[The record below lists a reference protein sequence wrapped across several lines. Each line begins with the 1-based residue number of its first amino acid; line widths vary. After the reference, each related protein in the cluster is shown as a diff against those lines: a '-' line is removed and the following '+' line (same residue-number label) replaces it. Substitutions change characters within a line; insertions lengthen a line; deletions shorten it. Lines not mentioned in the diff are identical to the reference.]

1 MCGGL
6 FLDGPADGPYAS
18 CVFGGCREVAT
29 ALPFS
34 LIPLA
39 LASGLVL
46 GQSWPLVFGLVVAG
60 AIAVRR
66 QSWWLALLVLV
77 GVAGGHVLAHQA
89 AVIVRTDGQDTTL
102 VARVRESPA
111 VNASSS
117 VVLERVSGRS
127 VKTLAVE
134 LWLRL
139 PDGVQS
145 GERVEVFCRPVAVT
159 ERLGV
164 LTRSAMRL
172 RCDLPQVVSRRAP
185 GLGRVMLE
193 RIRRRFTDGLT
204 QALPSP
210 TAELALGL
218 TLGERSQLP
227 PEITEAFRRS
237 GTTHILALSGYN
249 VSVLAG
255 ILLAVLPGLVGRRLA
270 LVTVSF
276 SLLGFLLM
284 TGAPASLV
292 RATVMAWL
300 LVAAQLLRRRVSAG
314 RLLALAVSAILL
326 FQPAQ
331 AFDLGFQLSVA
342 ATAGLIWSG
351 GRETLHGVRAA
362 VRATLAATVFT
373 LPLLVVAFGRV
384 SLVSPLA
391 NLVVLPV
398 VPILFLGCLG
408 FGVVASLVPA
418 VALAVNA
425 PLVWL
430 SEAFLRA
437 VTWFSSLPFASV
449 DLVVPNVL
457 PWVLVAGTVAWSWLW
472 QRRAC
477 PRCQCPVPRFS
488 HA

>member
-1 MCGGL
+1 M
-6 FLDGPADGPYAS
+6 
-18 CVFGGCREVAT
+18 
-29 ALPFS
+29 PFS

-46 GQSWPLVFGLVVAG
+46 GQSWPLVCGLAVAI
-60 AIAVRR
+60 AIAVRW
-66 QSWWLALLVLV
+66 QSWPLALAALV
-77 GVAGGHVLAHQA
+77 GVVLGQVLANQGA
-89 AVIVRTDGQDTTL
+89 AVLRADRQDTAL
-102 VARVRESPA
+102 VVRVRESPET
-111 VNASSS
+111 NASSS
-117 VVLERVSGRS
+117 VSLEQLSGRS
-127 VKTLAVE
+127 VKILDLG

-139 PDGVQS
+139 PDDVRR
-145 GERVEVFCRPVAVT
+145 GERVEIFCRSVVVT
-159 ERLGV
+159 GRPGV
-164 LTRSAMRL
+164 LAHSALRL
-172 RCDLPQVVSRRAP
+172 QCDDPQVMSRRAP
-185 GLGRVMLE
+185 NIGTVTLE
-193 RIRRRFTDGLT
+193 RVRQRFVDGLI

-210 TAELALGL
+210 TVELAQGL
-218 TLGERSQLP
+218 TLGERSQLL

-255 ILLAVLPGLVGRRLA
+255 ILLGVLPGLVGRRLA

-326 FQPAQ
+326 LQPAQ

-342 ATAGLIWSG
+342 ATAGLMWAG

-418 VALAVNA
+418 AALAVNA

-430 SEAFLRA
+430 SETFLDA
-437 VTWFSSLPFASV
+437 VTWFGSLPFASV

-472 QRRAC
+472 QRRPCA
-477 PRCQCPVPRFS
+477 RCQCPVPRFS